1 MLNFE
6 FELFSNLKKSLKYFL
21 FTLILTSI
29 LTSISWSF
37 YPEKSTRI
45 YAKLVH
51 EIGIKKQKIDRQ
63 TCSQDRSYAI
73 EMNDRVILYL
83 EESYLKGT
91 KQFLNRKKD
100 IYNLVDKGEL
110 VLIEQNEYYILDTM
124 CYSYPYLIPNGK
136 NFIDELG
143 KRFQRKLE
151 NTGLE
156 CSQFVLTSMLRTT
169 SSINRLRKWNRN
181 SIKNSAHLHGTTF
194 DVSYKSFINNRG
206 LSAADKLYLGDV
218 LSKTLWELRNEKKC
232 WVTYETWQTCFHVV
246 VR

>member
-1 MLNFE
+1 MG
-6 FELFSNLKKSLKYFL
+6 
-21 FTLILTSI
+21 
-29 LTSISWSF
+29 ISWRF
-37 YPEKSTRI
+37 YPEKSARI
-45 YAKLVH
+45 YAELVH
-51 EIGIKKQKIDRQ
+51 KIGVKKQEIDRQ
-63 TCSQDRSYAI
+63 TCFHDTCYAI
-73 EMNDRVILYL
+73 EMNDRVMLYL

-91 KQFLNRKKD
+91 QQFLKKKKD
-100 IYNLVDKGEL
+100 ICKL
-110 VLIEQNEYYILDTM
+110 VLQGDLILIEENEYYMLDTM
-124 CYSYPYLIPNGK
+124 WYSYPYLIPSAK
-136 NFIDELG
+136 DFLDELG

-156 CSQFVLTSMLRTT
+156 CSQFILTSMLRTT
-169 SSINRLRKWNRN
+169 SSVARLRKWNRN
-181 SIKNSAHLHGTTF
+181 SIRNSAHLHGTTF